1 MIELTWDVRQDT
13 TTGDWVYTGH
23 RDLMHSDGEDHIY
36 QRIVTRLKIPRG
48 EYLYDTSGSLGSE
61 LPETVRGLMDKTL
74 PEVPT
79 IIQEAL
85 APMTDIRVNDIR
97 LDTVEDDPSAVRA
110 SISYV
115 NVVLP
120 GEAALD
126 LGETPGEI
134 FVADIQ
140 L

>member
-1 MIELTWDVRQDT
+1 MTWDIRQDP

-48 EYLYDTSGSLGSE
+48 EYIYDASGTLGSD
-61 LPETVRGLMDKTL
+61 LPEATRGLMDKTL

-85 APMTDIRVNDIR
+85 APMSDIRVNNIQ
-97 LDTVEDDPSAVRA
+97 LNMMEDDPSAIRA

-115 NVVLP
+115 NTVMP
-120 GEAALD
+120 GEDAID
-126 LGETPGEI
+126 VGETPGELFI
-134 FVADIQ
+134 ANIQ
-140 L
+140 I